1 MIPTD
6 ISTRGV
12 ANNIAF
18 RCRRIL
24 VDGSK
29 RILRSVH
36 TQILFLP
43 HGQFIQL
50 HPFLDWPLPLGWN
63 SQDPISGEELLVADL
78 SYEVRL
84 LSVEERYNLKSEN
97 ELAGEV
103 EDHL

>member
-1 MIPTD
+1 M
-6 ISTRGV
+6 V
-12 ANNIAF
+12 A
-18 RCRRIL
+18 RRESA
-24 VDGSK
+24 VDN
-29 RILRSVH
+29 
-36 TQILFLP
+36 TALFS
-43 HGQFIQL
+43 
-50 HPFLDWPLPLGWN
+50 LDLN